1 MTQSFLLNM
10 ILDID
15 YHNWSVYN
23 LAIQLHCSIFKLYML
38 IPIRSEKYKEVSKV
52 CVQFLTKAQ
61 KIVWV
66 VNWDSN
72 KILGIQ
78 FINPFAISG
87 IVASQTKR
95 PFKSLFYVV
104 EIYSSTCESPPEV
117 SLCLSRTIPSNSP
130 EPGV

>member
-1 MTQSFLLNM
+1 MTEILLLDV

-15 YHNWSVYN
+15 YHQWSDYD
-23 LAIQLHCSIFKLYML
+23 LEIQFHCFIFKLNLL
-38 IPIRSEKYKEVSKV
+38 IPLRSEKFKEVSKV

-61 KIVWV
+61 KIVWD

-78 FINPFAISG
+78 FINPFSISG